1 LQRYIIRRL
10 FAVPLLLLG
19 VATVAFFLTHFT
31 KADPLA
37 AILDERQM
45 NNPEM
50 VAAARQRWGLDR
62 SVPEQYAVYIGNL
75 LAGDL
80 GTSFRTKRPVAR
92 DIAERLPA
100 TLELVI
106 GAMLVG
112 TVSGIGLGVLAAHYR
127 NRPADHAARLFAL
140 LGSST
145 PIFWL
150 GLILLFVFSVQLDWL
165 PGPGRLDPRSAAPPY
180 VTGMFTIDAL
190 LAGNVGKFLEAI
202 HHLLLPSLVLGWSVT
217 GIISRLVRASM
228 LDVLHQDYILTARAK
243 GAGEL
248 RVLLAHALRNA
259 LLPALTI
266 IGFSFA
272 YLITGAVLTETIF
285 SWPGIGAYAVDSA
298 RSIDHP
304 AIIGVTL
311 IGATAFLLANLL
323 TDIAYAFA
331 NPKISLS

>member
-1 LQRYIIRRL
+1 
-10 FAVPLLLLG
+10 
-19 VATVAFFLTHFT
+19 
-31 KADPLA
+31 
-37 AILDERQM
+37 
-45 NNPEM
+45 
-50 VAAARQRWGLDR
+50 
-62 SVPEQYAVYIGNL
+62 
-75 LAGDL
+75 
-80 GTSFRTKRPVAR
+80 
-92 DIAERLPA
+92 
-100 TLELVI
+100 
-106 GAMLVG
+106 
-112 TVSGIGLGVLAAHYR
+112 
-127 NRPADHAARLFAL
+127 
-140 LGSST
+140 
-145 PIFWL
+145 
-150 GLILLFVFSVQLDWL
+150 
-165 PGPGRLDPRSAAPPY
+165 
-180 VTGMFTIDAL
+180 MFTIDAL
-190 LAGNVGKFLEAI
+190 IAGNVGKFLEAI
-202 HHLLLPSLVLGWSVT
+202 HQLVLPSLVLGWSVS

-228 LDVLHQDYILTARAK
+228 LVVVHQDYLRTARAK

>member
-1 LQRYIIRRL
+1 
-10 FAVPLLLLG
+10 
-19 VATVAFFLTHFT
+19 
-31 KADPLA
+31 
-37 AILDERQM
+37 
-45 NNPEM
+45 
-50 VAAARQRWGLDR
+50 
-62 SVPEQYAVYIGNL
+62 
-75 LAGDL
+75 
-80 GTSFRTKRPVAR
+80 
-92 DIAERLPA
+92 
-100 TLELVI
+100 
-106 GAMLVG
+106 
-112 TVSGIGLGVLAAHYR
+112 
-127 NRPADHAARLFAL
+127 
-140 LGSST
+140 
-145 PIFWL
+145 
-150 GLILLFVFSVQLDWL
+150 
-165 PGPGRLDPRSAAPPY
+165 
-180 VTGMFTIDAL
+180 
-190 LAGNVGKFLEAI
+190 
-202 HHLLLPSLVLGWSVT
+202 
-217 GIISRLVRASM
+217 
-228 LDVLHQDYILTARAK
+228 VLHQDYILTARAK